1 MSDIGDG
8 AQLYTFLNSSL
19 DESVWPLSR
28 PDRLIAG
35 KNVPDL
41 RWEESGWASNQ
52 K

>member
-1 MSDIGDG
+1 MSDIGDE